1 MDEKN
6 TSEENKESI
15 KISKVRIWQIIS
27 GVLLIALAVSLFIG
41 DFGGKTTGNI
51 ISGQEAEK
59 SLIDYLNAQTG
70 GGVSFLSSKDI
81 GNLYEVTVSYQSQQF
96 PVFITKD
103 GEYFVQNIIPLTGE
117 VIEDNSIT
125 TPNPTVNIDM
135 ETLIDDDAIKGKE
148 NAPVT
153 MVEFSDYECPFC
165 GRHFKQTYSQI
176 IKEYVDTGKVKL
188 VYRDFPL
195 DFHPNAQKA
204 AEAAECAGEQNKY
217 WEMHDKL
224 FENQQALGINN
235 LKQYAKEIGLNTDK
249 FNNCLDSG
257 EMTSEVSKD
266 IQDGQAVGISGTPGF
281 IINGQLVSGA
291 QPFSA
296 FKQIIK
302 QELNK

>member
-153 MVEFSDYECPFC
+153 MIEFTFC
-165 GRHFKQTYSQI
+165 GRHFEQTYSQI

-296 FKQIIK
+296 FKQIIE

>member
-1 MDEKN
+1 M
-6 TSEENKESI
+6 SSI
-15 KISKVRIWQIIS
+15 S
-27 GVLLIALAVSLFIG
+27 IG
-41 DFGGKTTGNI
+41 
-51 ISGQEAEK
+51 
-59 SLIDYLNAQTG
+59 
-70 GGVSFLSSKDI
+70 
-81 GNLYEVTVSYQSQQF
+81 
-96 PVFITKD
+96 
-103 GEYFVQNIIPLTGE
+103 YFVQNIIPLTGE

-165 GRHFKQTYSQI
+165 GRHFEQTYSQI

-296 FKQIIK
+296 FKQIIE